1 MVWRS
6 FPALFIWAY
15 NIYPCS
21 WLRKIFCSS
30 DAVLLMAMRTSFPPP
45 CSGLSLPRAPSRG
58 ALQGGIIVS
67 APGHESKTALRS
79 YAQGWASRVAE
90 EALVPA
96 VVCPSWP
103 GFLPMEASVLGHVAW
118 SSRKPSRQKSPYRG
132 KNQYKDMVSGVL
144 ETCQEKRPELISL
157 FLIVGMVVKY
167 LGHVVLSQKTQIP
180 AVWISH
186 QVYIYFLRDASDSLI
201 HVVVFDY

>member
-1 MVWRS
+1 MELEQSIFTLCLCIEYYTSGREMVWRS

-30 DAVLLMAMRTSFPPP
+30 NAVLLMAMRTSFTPPS
-45 CSGLSLPRAPSRG
+45 SGLSLPRAPSRG

-67 APGHESKTALRS
+67 APGHESKAALRS

-144 ETCQEKRPELISL
+144 EACQEKRPELISL
-157 FLIVGMVVKY
+157 FL
-167 LGHVVLSQKTQIP
+167 
-180 AVWISH
+180 WIW
-186 QVYIYFLRDASDSLI
+186 L
-201 HVVVFDY
+201 